1 MNAWGLTAGQTSK
14 CLARHINDLT
24 PDFLRGT
31 QLHPQHIIVD
41 RLPHLHI
48 PDGSNTT
55 YDQDMPST
63 LLTVPGEIRNHI
75 YSYIIAPTGRVCL
88 HRHDSTHLF
97 FAPYPTTSF
106 LQHPTLD
113 LRLLQTCQQVYKECR
128 ALFWIENALHFSMNG
143 PYDELLHRQNLME
156 RIHRIELKF
165 LLVPADTSAYIL
177 YFKQLGRWAEQGN
190 LHELVLAV
198 NGMGTMSQ
206 FGQILRARKAQ
217 PVQRRDTLIIF
228 DMLRQGREKTEGVLL
243 VPRRKLD
250 LRFGLQHT
258 SAKVRHLWFKEHPAK
273 DCEDALRDLHEHLGG
288 ELYVDGELCYK
299 DNKRMRETFKVWE
312 VETALEALR
321 Q

>member
-1 MNAWGLTAGQTSK
+1 MTSHRIFSGA
-14 CLARHINDLT
+14 LFSFT
-24 PDFLRGT
+24 T
-31 QLHPQHIIVD
+31 QHIIVD
-41 RLPHLHI
+41 RSPHLYI
-48 PDGSNTT
+48 PDLSNTT

-63 LLTVPGEIRNHI
+63 LLTLPGEIRNYI

-97 FAPYPTTSF
+97 FTPYPTTSF
-106 LQHPTLD
+106 LQRPTLD

-128 ALFWIENALHFSMNG
+128 ALFWVENALHLSMNG
-143 PYDELLHRQNLME
+143 PYDELLPIHRRNLME

-165 LLVPADTSAYIL
+165 LLVPADIPAYIL

-190 LHELVLAV
+190 LHEVVLAV
-198 NGMGTMSQ
+198 AGMGTMSQ
-206 FGQILRARKAQ
+206 FGQILGARKMGTMSQVGQILRARKAQ
-217 PVQRRDTLIIF
+217 PDQQRDTLIIF
-228 DMLRQGREKTEGVLL
+228 DMLRQGGEKTEGVLL

-250 LRFGLQHT
+250 IRFGFQHT
-258 SAKVRHLWFKEHPAK
+258 SAKVRQLWFKEHTAN

-299 DNKRMRETFKVWE
+299 DNKRIRETFKVWE